1 LFEAVNIIFLVC
13 YFQHRI
19 FASKANEKQASVR
32 GMPHLKK
39 KHVVILK

>member
-1 LFEAVNIIFLVC
+1 MVY

-19 FASKANEKQASVR
+19 FASEANEKQASVR
-32 GMPHLKK
+32 GMPNLKK